1 MISVT
6 NLRKWYGKIVALDN
20 VSILFENAKVT
31 AIMGENGAGK
41 TTLLKICAG
50 ILSYESGEV
59 LVDGFSIVKDS
70 MKARERI
77 GYLPEMPMMYERL
90 TGKEF
95 LFYIASLR
103 KLANAMSEID
113 RLSRLLG
120 IDRFLEY
127 EIGTYSKGMKQKLSI
142 ITAIM
147 HSPANLLLDEPVWGL
162 DPLTSRAL
170 KKFIAERKG
179 TTILATH
186 SPEFVEEVADIVYIL
201 MRGRLVAR
209 GDVDFFVTKYGSM
222 EEAYFHAEEGKD
234 AGDVYSVAHG
244 NE

>member
-1 MISVT
+1 MIVIT
-6 NLRKWYGKIVALDN
+6 NLVKHYGKIVALNNISMTFDN
-20 VSILFENAKVT
+20 AMVT

-41 TTLLKICAG
+41 STLLKICAG
-50 ILSYESGEV
+50 ILPMENGEIV
-59 LVDGFSIVKDS
+59 VDGFSITSDS
-70 MKARERI
+70 IQVRERI
-77 GYLPEMPMMYERL
+77 GYLPEMPMMYDRL

-103 KLANAMSEID
+103 KLAGAKKQIQ
-113 RLSRLLG
+113 RLSHLLD

-147 HSPANLLLDEPVWGL
+147 HEPANLLLDEPVWGL

-170 KKFIAERKG
+170 RDFIMERKG

-186 SPEFVEEVADIVYIL
+186 SPIFVEEVADVVYIL
-201 MRGRLVAR
+201 NQGRIITF
-209 GDVDFFVTKYGSM
+209 GDVNMLMTRYGSI
-222 EEAYFHAEEGKD
+222 EEAYLHAKD
-234 AGDVYSVAHG
+234 GISSYV
-244 NE
+244 

>member
-1 MISVT
+1 MINVAR
-6 NLRKWYGKIVALDN
+6 LVKFYGKILALN
-20 VSILFENAKVT
+20 QVTIRFEDEKVT

-50 ILSYESGEV
+50 ILSFDSGEV
-59 LVDGFSIVKDS
+59 QVDEFSLTQNS
-70 MKARERI
+70 LAARERI

-103 KLANAMSEID
+103 RIPQAEERIT
-113 RLSRLLG
+113 RLSSLLG
-120 IDRFLEY
+120 IDRFLDY

-147 HSPANLLLDEPVWGL
+147 HEPGNLLLDEPVWGL

-170 KKFIAERKG
+170 KSFIMERKG

-186 SPEFVEEVADIVYIL
+186 APGFVEEVADIVYI
-201 MRGRLVAR
+201 MMQGRIIAS
-209 GDVDFFVTKYGSM
+209 GDVDAMMTKYGSI
-222 EEAYFHAEEGKD
+222 EEAYFHAKD
-234 AGDVYSVAHG
+234 G
-244 NE
+244 